1 MWCKNADD
9 GQIREL
15 LIISTQAKRRGQR
28 RPASR
33 SRRPGGSSA
42 SLSPR
47 YSAVNALN
55 ICRPLMSDPEIAS
68 ALIQCVG
75 RVTRL

>member
-28 RPASR
+28 RPGIEVAPAGYR
-33 SRRPGGSSA
+33 QPA
-42 SLSPR
+42 LSPR
-47 YSAVNALN
+47 YSAANALN
-55 ICRPLMSDPEIAS
+55 ICSHERP
-68 ALIQCVG
+68 
-75 RVTRL
+75 

>member
-15 LIISTQAKRRGQR
+15 SIISTLAKRRGQR
-28 RPASR
+28 RPVIEVAPAEDR
-33 SRRPGGSSA
+33 QPA
-42 SLSPR
+42 LSPR
-47 YSAVNALN
+47 YSAVKALN

>member
-28 RPASR
+28 CIAEIGWLTIPPAGGTSM
-33 SRRPGGSSA
+33 PGG
-42 SLSPR
+42 
-47 YSAVNALN
+47 AVNALN
-55 ICRPLMSDPEIAS
+55 ICRPLMSDPEVAS